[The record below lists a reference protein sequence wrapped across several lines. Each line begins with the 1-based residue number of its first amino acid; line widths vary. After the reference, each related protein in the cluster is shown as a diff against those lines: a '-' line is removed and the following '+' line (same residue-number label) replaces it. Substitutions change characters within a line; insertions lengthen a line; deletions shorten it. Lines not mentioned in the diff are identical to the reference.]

1 MTELGIVDI
10 REIYKAIKEIYD
22 YDFSQ
27 YAMTSFKQRLERL
40 IIRNNISNA
49 ENLINK
55 IKNHPEFF
63 DLFLNEISV
72 PSTEMFRDP
81 SLWRWLREEFLPDTI
96 NKTISRYKIWLP
108 NCVSGGELYSLSI
121 LLKEIE
127 FSDKVDLL
135 ATTISNKSIEHI
147 KEGRYDLKKIEVSNE
162 NYKRFHGSH
171 EFSEFYTLDRYY
183 AFRDTDLIKNVEFR
197 KQNLNF
203 DDSPQNVKLILF
215 RNNLIYYNP
224 SLQEKILQ
232 HMYNCLSV
240 GGHLILGIRER
251 IKNLSIINDF
261 EITNEAEGVYKKRI
275 GA

>member
-1 MTELGIVDI
+1 MTELGVVDI
-10 REIYKAIKEIYD
+10 REIYKAIKEIYN

-40 IIRNNISNA
+40 MIRNSINNA
-49 ENLINK
+49 EYLVNK
-55 IKNHPEFF
+55 IKNNPDFF
-63 DLFLNEISV
+63 DIFLNEISV
-72 PSTEMFRDP
+72 SSTEMFRDP
-81 SLWRWLREEFLPDTI
+81 SLWRWLREELLPVAI
-96 NKTISRYKIWLP
+96 NKSISRYKIWLP

-121 LLKEIE
+121 LLKEIGLAE
-127 FSDKVDLL
+127 KVDLL

-147 KEGRYDLKKIEVSNE
+147 REGRYELKKIEVSVE

-183 AFRDTDLIKNVEFR
+183 AFRDTDLIQNVEFR
-197 KQNLNF
+197 KQNIGF

-232 HMYNCLSV
+232 HMSNCLSI

-251 IKNLSIINDF
+251 IKNLSIMKDF

-275 GA
+275 GS